1 MIAMDVD
8 AAAHC
13 LVGGGDMGARMRALD
28 WSATAVGPPQQWSPT
43 LRTAVSICLNSNFPM
58 FVWWGDDLTMFY
70 NDAYIPVLG
79 STKHPMWL
87 GCSARECWREIWDVV
102 GPMADGVF
110 ATGEPTWSEDLMLIM
125 DRNLPREEVYFTFS
139 YSPIID
145 ECGVSGVFCACTE
158 TTERVMGE
166 RRLQT
171 LRDLGARA
179 ADASDVEAVCA
190 GAMEILAQ
198 NLSDVPFAMVY
209 LLSEE
214 GRRARRVASSGF
226 SAATPAGPEQ
236 VELDEPAAQVC
247 PWPLRS
253 VAVSGDTATV
263 RLDATRFGTLPGGV
277 WPESPESALVLPL
290 SAAGEEHLAGLLVVG
305 LSPRRV
311 RNAEYLG
318 FFDLVASHIA
328 TGIANA
334 SAYTAARRRAEALAE
349 LDRVKTEFFSNISHE
364 FRTPLTLMLGPA
376 EDMLADRGEP
386 LPPAQRERLELVHR
400 NGLRLLRLVNAL
412 LDFSRIEAGRVNARF
427 APVDLRRLTLDLA
440 SNFRSAIDKAGLQ
453 LVLDFPALPEPV
465 YVDTAHWEKIILNL
479 LSNAV
484 KFTFAGEIAVRLIAA
499 PGCVKL
505 SVADTGVGIP
515 ASELDKVFDRFH
527 QVRGVQSRTHEGSG
541 IGLALVKEL
550 VSLHGGDVELQSTV
564 GEGTCFT
571 VTLPLGAEHLPKDQC
586 QAPPPRR
593 DERSQLEP
601 ALAEV
606 LRWLPDVADEFPAD
620 AVDADLGGIQA
631 SPAPADA
638 PRVLLA
644 DDNRDMCEYVARLLR
659 THYQV
664 ESVGDGEA
672 ALAAARRQPPDLVL
686 TDVMMPKLDGF
697 GLLRAL
703 RADPALREI
712 PVLLLSARAGEESR
726 VDGLEAGADDYMVK
740 PFSAREL
747 LARVGVN
754 LQLKQL
760 RESAREALRQ
770 SEAAARRQLA
780 EIQTTYDTA
789 PIGLCVIDREL
800 RYVRI
805 NDRMAEINGL
815 PAPAH
820 IGRTLREIVP
830 HLADELEE
838 VIAGVI
844 ARALPVVGR
853 KISGVSRTGDS
864 ERIWLQS
871 YHPLRNER
879 GEVIGVNVVAE
890 EITEHERVSAKV
902 REQARRLREADRRKD
917 EFLAMLAH
925 ELRNPLAPIRS
936 AVQLLGLAQFDDAKL
951 VRTQQILDRQT
962 AHLTRLVDDLMDVSR
977 ITRGKIE
984 LKPTVICVQEVVAS
998 AVELSLPA
1006 LNARRHELVTRVPEA
1021 PINLRGDRMR
1031 LAQVVS
1037 NLLNNAAKFTEPGG
1051 RIEIEAATDGAEA
1064 IIRVRDSG
1072 CGISPEALPTVFDL
1086 FAQAHETRVRS
1097 DGGLGLGLALV
1108 RTLVELHGGSVE
1120 VRSEGD
1126 NRGAE
1131 FIVRL
1136 PSG

>member
-1 MIAMDVD
+1 MSTTDVE
-8 AAAHC
+8 ALAHC

-28 WSATAVGPPQQWSPT
+28 WRDSAVGPPEDWSPT
-43 LRTAVSICLNSNFPM
+43 LKSAVSICLNSNFPM
-58 FVWWGDDLTMFY
+58 FIWWGDDLTMFY

-87 GCSARECWREIWDVV
+87 GCSARECWRDIWDVV

-145 ECGVSGVFCACTE
+145 ECGVSGMFCACTE
-158 TTERVMGE
+158 TTERVIGE

-179 ADASDVEAVCA
+179 ADASEVEAVC
-190 GAMEILAQ
+190 GGTMEILAL
-198 NLSDVPFAMVY
+198 NRSDVPFALLY
-209 LLSEE
+209 LLS
-214 GRRARRVASSGF
+214 GDGAQARLIAEAGF
-226 SAATPAGPEQ
+226 DGPN
-236 VELDEPAAQVC
+236 PAAPEFVALDGSADAVC
-247 PWPLRS
+247 PWPLGA
-253 VAVSGDTATV
+253 VAASGSTETV
-263 RLDATRFGTLPGGV
+263 RLDPDRFGALPGGV
-277 WPESPESALVLPL
+277 WSESPQAALVLPL
-290 SAAGEEHLAGLLVVG
+290 AAAGEDHLAGLLVVG

-311 RNAEYLG
+311 RNAEYLT
-318 FFDLVASHIA
+318 FFDLAASHIA

-349 LDRVKTEFFSNISHE
+349 LDRAKTEFFSNISHE
-364 FRTPLTLMLGPA
+364 FRTPLTLMLGPT
-376 EDMLADRGEP
+376 EDVLADRAEP
-386 LPPAQRERLELVHR
+386 LSPAQRERIELVHR

-412 LDFSRIEAGRVNARF
+412 LDFSRIEAGRVEARF
-427 APVDLRRLTLDLA
+427 APVDLRQLTLDLA

-453 LVLDFPALPEPV
+453 LELDFPPLPEPV
-465 YVDTAHWEKIILNL
+465 YVDTAHWEKIVLNL

-484 KFTFAGEIAVRLIAA
+484 KFTFAGKITVRLSAA
-499 PGCVKL
+499 GGGVEL

-515 ASELDKVFDRFH
+515 AAEIDNVFDRFH
-527 QVRGVQSRTHEGSG
+527 QVRGAQSRTHEGSG
-541 IGLALVKEL
+541 IGLALVQEL
-550 VSLHGGDVELQSTV
+550 VSLHGGRVKVRSAV

-571 VTLPLGAEHLPKDQC
+571 VTLPLGAAHLPEDQC
-586 QAPPPRR
+586 QAPESR
-593 DERSQLEP
+593 DVERSQLEP
-601 ALAEV
+601 VLAEV
-606 LRWLPDVADEFPAD
+606 LRWLPDVADDASAD
-620 AVDADLGGIQA
+620 AAAADLERIQGLQ
-631 SPAPADA
+631 APADA

-644 DDNRDMCEYVARLLR
+644 DDNRDMCEYVTRLLQ
-659 THYQV
+659 THYRV
-664 ESVGDGEA
+664 ESVGDGAA
-672 ALAAARRQPPDLVL
+672 ALAAARRQAPDLVL
-686 TDVMMPKLDGF
+686 SDVMMPKLDGF
-697 GLLRAL
+697 GLLQAL
-703 RADPALREI
+703 RGDPGLREI
-712 PVLLLSARAGEESR
+712 PVILLSARGGEESR

-754 LQLKQL
+754 LQLKQV
-760 RESAREALRQ
+760 RESSRAALRQ
-770 SEAAARRQLA
+770 SEATARRQLA
-780 EIQTTYDTA
+780 EIQTTYATA
-789 PIGLCVIDREL
+789 PIGLCVIDRDL

-805 NDRMAEINGL
+805 NERMAEINGL

-830 HLADELEE
+830 HLADELER
-838 VIAGVI
+838 VIAGVMS
-844 ARALPVVGR
+844 RALPVVGR
-853 KISGVSRTGDS
+853 KISGITRAGSG

-871 YHPLRNER
+871 YHPLRDEQ

-890 EITEHERVSAKV
+890 EITEHERVSAQVK
-902 REQARRLREADRRKD
+902 EQARRLREADRRKD

-936 AVQLLGLAQFDDAKL
+936 AVQLLGLKEFDDANL

-984 LKPTVICVQEVVAS
+984 LKSESISVQDVIAH

-1006 LNARRHELVTRVPEA
+1006 INARRHRLVTRVPET
-1021 PINLRGDRMR
+1021 PMDLHGDRMR

-1051 RIEIEAATDGAEA
+1051 RIDIEAGVEGSQAVV
-1064 IIRVRDSG
+1064 RVRDTG
-1072 CGISPEALPTVFDL
+1072 CGVSAAALPTVFDL
-1086 FAQAHETRVRS
+1086 FAQANETVVRS

-1108 RTLVELHGGSVE
+1108 RTLVELHGGTVG
-1120 VRSEGD
+1120 VRSEGE

-1131 FIVRL
+1131 FTVRL
-1136 PSG
+1136 PLG